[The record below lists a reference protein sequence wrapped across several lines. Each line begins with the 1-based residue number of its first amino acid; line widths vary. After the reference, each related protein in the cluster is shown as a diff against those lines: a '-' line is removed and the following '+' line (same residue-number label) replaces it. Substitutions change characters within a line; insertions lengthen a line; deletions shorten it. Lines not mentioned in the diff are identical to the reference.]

1 MNELLIEGLSA
12 MLIGM
17 GTVLSFL
24 CLMIIS
30 MFIMSKVVRILNKI
44 FPEAV
49 PQTAGAVKK
58 TVASDDSEI
67 AAAIVAAMFRKWI
80 RIKLIRLTK
89 YSY

>member
-1 MNELLIEGLSA
+1 MNELLVEGLSA

-30 MFIMSKVVRILNKI
+30 MFIMSKVVRKLNEI

-49 PQTAGAVKK
+49 TATAAKVPAK
-58 TVASDDSEI
+58 TDDSEV
-67 AAAIVAAMFRKWI
+67 AAAIATAMFRK
-80 RIKLIRLTK
+80 K
-89 YSY
+89 